1 MPDQPGIDVDW
12 DNWTAKMRS
21 MLVFVRREDE
31 VLLIRK
37 KRGLGEGKINGPGG
51 KVDEGKPLRRPPF
64 VRRKKKSDLPRR
76 ISSIVGNSISNS
88 STA

>member
-51 KVDEGKPLRRPPF
+51 KVDEGETIEEAATSL
-64 VRRKKKSDLPRR
+64 
-76 ISSIVGNSISNS
+76 SNQS
-88 STA
+88 